1 MGAVHV
7 RDAKHR
13 PVQGDQTLALKLNE
27 MFENYRVP
35 KVAQVAKV
43 ARAAGGEP
51 TTTTPKTLDDEMFE
65 N

>member
-1 MGAVHV
+1 M
-7 RDAKHR
+7 
-13 PVQGDQTLALKLNE
+13 NE

-35 KVAQVAKV
+35 KVAKVAKV